1 MGERRE
7 SRMIEINQNIPA
19 QYSKLY
25 SDYVASLAKKC
36 DTIMWVVM
44 ERGDKIGM
52 IEKSKHREKVEQ
64 LLSSG
69 DDRKVRIAE
78 EVMSRTLGVWRIR

>member
-1 MGERRE
+1 
-7 SRMIEINQNIPA
+7 MIEINQNIPNE
-19 QYSKLY
+19 YSKLY

-36 DTIMWVVM
+36 DAIMWVVLD
-44 ERGDKIGM
+44 RGHKIM
-52 IEKSKHREKVEQ
+52 QIEKEKHQRMVEQ
-64 LLSSG
+64 LLCSG